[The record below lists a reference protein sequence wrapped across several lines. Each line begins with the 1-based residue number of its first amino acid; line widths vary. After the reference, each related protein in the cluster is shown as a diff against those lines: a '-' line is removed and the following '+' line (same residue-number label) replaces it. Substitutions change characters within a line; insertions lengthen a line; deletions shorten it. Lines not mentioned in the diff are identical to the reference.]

1 MRLERSTVKTT
12 ICRYTFCKEK
22 DIYVASKYLPQIVFW
37 LQKEKYSIIVKKS
50 GRYHLTQAIKANT
63 WYHQYWGMVTPRA
76 SHSALG
82 RTLFLHRLSYKRCMT
97 LMYLW
102 RNIGQTQIDRSSI
115 VQNNQHVLL
124 KIRKV
129 KRKLK
134 YCLRDTTTQ
143 YSALSWTVFYTWK
156 KKWLPRLLL
165 QRPMEF
171 WIQTLALWASAT
183 YTLRD
188 GPSTLR
194 EPSPSQGL
202 LWHDLRAKNGFCILK
217 SCIKKWKK

>member
-1 MRLERSTVKTT
+1 MRLERSTVKTA

-37 LQKEKYSIIVKKS
+37 LWKEKYSIIVKKS

-63 WYHQYWGMVTPRA
+63 WYHQYWGTVTPRA

-102 RNIGQTQIDRSSI
+102 RNMGQTQIDRSSI

-156 KKWLPRLLL
+156 KNGYPGCYCNGQWNSEYRLWPSGHRQPTLFGTGQVHCVSQVHPRACCG
-165 QRPMEF
+165 M
-171 WIQTLALWASAT
+171 T
-183 YTLRD
+183 YELRMVF
-188 GPSTLR
+188 
-194 EPSPSQGL
+194 
-202 LWHDLRAKNGFCILK
+202 AF
-217 SCIKKWKK
+217 